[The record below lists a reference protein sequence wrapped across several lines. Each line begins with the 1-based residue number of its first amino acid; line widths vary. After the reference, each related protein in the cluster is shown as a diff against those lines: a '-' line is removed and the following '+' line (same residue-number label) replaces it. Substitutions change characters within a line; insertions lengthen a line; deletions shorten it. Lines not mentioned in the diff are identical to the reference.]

1 MNLLKS
7 KTQDELKKMPKS
19 KKKIFLSNDFSERIM
34 RVEQK
39 VSAKFGN
46 FIPYNQT
53 EYYKSMS
60 PVEKKRFESYLKN
73 KQKKKLLIIL
83 ISLIALSF
91 PFLVFFLL
99 NFGFTGSAVQDN
111 IGEGLVVNLFAGVM
125 FAIVFF
131 IIVLVII
138 GKVRWKK
145 QMSSHIEIIEGL
157 SFGKVKK

>member
-1 MNLLKS
+1 
-7 KTQDELKKMPKS
+7 
-19 KKKIFLSNDFSERIM
+19 
-34 RVEQK
+34 
-39 VSAKFGN
+39 
-46 FIPYNQT
+46 
-53 EYYKSMS
+53 MS